1 MATRINDDWDM
12 VVDTTY
18 TVVEEQLGRGV
29 AFDRTLARTIQV
41 SGLFEVNKKLDNSMN
56 LKYILQ

>member
-1 MATRINDDWDM
+1 MAARINDDWDM

-29 AFDRTLARTIQV
+29 AFDHTLARTIQM
-41 SGLFEVNKKLDNSMN
+41 SGLYEVNKKT
-56 LKYILQ
+56 